1 MIKVASWHENIIFK
15 YMSISTFA
23 VLWKNMEYTVT
34 GCTLKFD
41 RKGGNWY
48 YLLELLDKRAGHSVM
63 VVPME
68 DVTIAEKSTETAQI

>member
-1 MIKVASWHENIIFK
+1 MKLPEVK
-15 YMSISTFA
+15 RVMSLRLP

-48 YLLELLDKRAGHSVM
+48 YLLELLDKRTGHSVM

-68 DVTIAEKSTETAQI
+68 DVTIAEKSTETAHI

>member
-1 MIKVASWHENIIFK
+1 MKLQEVK
-15 YMSISTFA
+15 RVMSLRLP

-41 RKGGNWY
+41 RKGCNWY
-48 YLLELLDKRAGHSVM
+48 YLLELLDKRTGHSVM

-68 DVTIAEKSTETAQI
+68 DVSAALTEN

>member
-1 MIKVASWHENIIFK
+1 MELRDVKPV
-15 YMSISTFA
+15 MSLRLT

-41 RKGGNWY
+41 RKSGNWY
-48 YLLELLDKRAGHSVM
+48 YLLELLDKRTGYSVM

-68 DVTIAEKSTETAQI
+68 DVAVKE

>member
-1 MIKVASWHENIIFK
+1 MKLAEVK
-15 YMSISTFA
+15 RVMSLRLT

-34 GCTLKFD
+34 GCTLKYD

-48 YLLELLDKRAGHSVM
+48 YLLELLDKRTGYSVM

-68 DVTIAEKSTETAQI
+68 DVAVSDDART

>member
-1 MIKVASWHENIIFK
+1 MKLTDVKRA
-15 YMSISTFA
+15 MSLRLT

-48 YLLELLDKRAGHSVM
+48 YLLELLDKRTGHSLM

-68 DVTIAEKSTETAQI
+68 DVEVKE

>member
-1 MIKVASWHENIIFK
+1 MKLPDVK
-15 YMSISTFA
+15 RVMSLRHT
-23 VLWKNMEYTVT
+23 VLWNGMEYSVS
-34 GCTLKFD
+34 GCTLKYD

-48 YLLELLDKRAGHSVM
+48 YLLELLDKRTGHSVM

>member
-1 MIKVASWHENIIFK
+1 MKLPEVK
-15 YMSISTFA
+15 RVMSLRLT
-23 VLWKNMEYTVT
+23 VLWNGMEYSVT

-48 YLLELLDKRAGHSVM
+48 YLLELLDMRTQHSLM

-68 DVTIAEKSTETAQI
+68 DVEVKSQNART